1 MIKAKEFMFVTI
13 LIVVCVFISSIE
25 AKRLEYPWRR
35 DLGNG
40 CNSRFPSPACRLRIP
55 ANPYTRGCTKA
66 NRCRREASVGKSSL
80 KKLWD
85 KVLADAAYLIELM

>member
-13 LIVVCVFISSIE
+13 LIVVCIE
-25 AKRLEYPWRR
+25 AKRLECPWSR

-85 KVLADAAYLIELM
+85 KVLADAAYILELM